1 MTETGYEKGTG
12 TDFWNIA
19 KVIVGLLILAVIFA
33 GIVSVVISFA
43 DSANIAVE
51 DKTIDTSGDGD
62 GLEAGTGTN
71 VSEEIET
78 FEDMIKDAD
87 YLVVC
92 ESNLK
97 TKSIKSFEDLEF
109 RYSNPPKEDG
119 VWFTKKPIRGTG
131 DRYCYGNVIIYTL
144 VERRNFEK
152 FFLKTDDIMLSN
164 LRIVDSGH
172 GRYDLLV
179 DVSTSP
185 IPAMHGG
192 VSLMSGYD
200 SIEPVTTAKESVLLA
215 KNRELK
221 NLEVLEI
228 FIEYTVVIL

>member
-1 MTETGYEKGTG
+1 
-12 TDFWNIA
+12 
-19 KVIVGLLILAVIFA
+19 
-33 GIVSVVISFA
+33 
-43 DSANIAVE
+43 
-51 DKTIDTSGDGD
+51 
-62 GLEAGTGTN
+62 
-71 VSEEIET
+71 
-78 FEDMIKDAD
+78 
-87 YLVVC
+87 
-92 ESNLK
+92 
-97 TKSIKSFEDLEF
+97 
-109 RYSNPPKEDG
+109 
-119 VWFTKKPIRGTG
+119 
-131 DRYCYGNVIIYTL
+131 
-144 VERRNFEK
+144 
-152 FFLKTDDIMLSN
+152 MLSN

-221 NLEVLEI
+221 NLEVIEI